1 MLLKKGC
8 DAMKNRQA
16 IINRNTGETSVSVEV
31 NLDNAMP
38 IEVNTGI
45 GYLDHM
51 LTLLAVHGRF
61 SLQINAQGD
70 LDVDSH
76 HTVEDVG
83 IVLGQAILQALGDKT
98 GIERYGNQVVPMDEA
113 LVRVVIDLSGR
124 SYLVFQSELTT
135 PQLGALET
143 ETIPDFWQAFADNLR
158 ANVHITELYGRNT
171 HHKIEAMFKA
181 TGRALRQAVTINP
194 DIKGVNSSKGLLA

>member
-16 IINRNTGETSVSVEV
+16 IINRNTGETSVSMEV

-181 TGRALRQAVTINP
+181 TGQALRQAVTINP

>member
-1 MLLKKGC
+1 
-8 DAMKNRQA
+8 MKNRQA
-16 IINRNTGETSVSVEV
+16 IINRNTGETSVLVEV

-61 SLQINAQGD
+61 SLQINAKGD

>member
-1 MLLKKGC
+1 MLLKKGG

-16 IINRNTGETSVSVEV
+16 IINRNTGETSVLVEV

-61 SLQINAQGD
+61 SLQINAKGD

>member
-1 MLLKKGC
+1 M
-8 DAMKNRQA
+8 
-16 IINRNTGETSVSVEV
+16 SVEV

-61 SLQINAQGD
+61 SLQINAKGD

>member
-1 MLLKKGC
+1 
-8 DAMKNRQA
+8 MKNRQA

-61 SLQINAQGD
+61 SLQINAKGD

-143 ETIPDFWQAFADNLR
+143 ETIPDFWEAFADNLR

>member
-16 IINRNTGETSVSVEV
+16 IINRNTGETSVLVEV

-61 SLQINAQGD
+61 SLQINAKGD

>member
-16 IINRNTGETSVSVEV
+16 IINRNTGETSVSMEV

-70 LDVDSH
+70 LDVYSH
-76 HTVEDVG
+76 HTDEDVG

>member
-16 IINRNTGETSVSVEV
+16 IINRNTGETSVSMEV

-143 ETIPDFWQAFADNLR
+143 ETIPDFWEAFADNLR

>member
-1 MLLKKGC
+1 
-8 DAMKNRQA
+8 MKNRQA
-16 IINRNTGETSVSVEV
+16 IINRNTGETSVSMEV

-143 ETIPDFWQAFADNLR
+143 ETIPDFWQAFTDNLR

>member
-113 LVRVVIDLSGR
+113 LVRVAIDLSGR

>member
-16 IINRNTGETSVSVEV
+16 IINRNTGETSVLVEV

-61 SLQINAQGD
+61 SLQIHAKGD

>member
-1 MLLKKGC
+1 
-8 DAMKNRQA
+8 MKNRQA

-113 LVRVVIDLSGR
+113 LVRVAIDLSGR

>member
-1 MLLKKGC
+1 
-8 DAMKNRQA
+8 MKNRQA
-16 IINRNTGETSVSVEV
+16 IINRNTGETSVSMEV

>member
-16 IINRNTGETSVSVEV
+16 IINRNTGETSVSMEV

-143 ETIPDFWQAFADNLR
+143 ETIPDFWQAFTDNLR

>member
-1 MLLKKGC
+1 VLLKKGC

-16 IINRNTGETSVSVEV
+16 IINRNTGETSVSMEV

-143 ETIPDFWQAFADNLR
+143 ETIPDFWEAFADNLR

>member
-16 IINRNTGETSVSVEV
+16 IINRNTGETSVSMEV

>member
-1 MLLKKGC
+1 
-8 DAMKNRQA
+8 MKNRQA
-16 IINRNTGETSVSVEV
+16 IINRNTGETSVLVEV

-61 SLQINAQGD
+61 SLQIHAKGD

>member
-61 SLQINAQGD
+61 SLQINAKGD

-83 IVLGQAILQALGDKT
+83 IVLGQAILQALGK
-98 GIERYGNQVVPMDEA
+98 
-113 LVRVVIDLSGR
+113 
-124 SYLVFQSELTT
+124 
-135 PQLGALET
+135 
-143 ETIPDFWQAFADNLR
+143 
-158 ANVHITELYGRNT
+158 
-171 HHKIEAMFKA
+171 
-181 TGRALRQAVTINP
+181 
-194 DIKGVNSSKGLLA
+194 SSCTNG

>member
-61 SLQINAQGD
+61 SLQIHAKGD

-113 LVRVVIDLSGR
+113 LVQVVIDLSGR

>member
-8 DAMKNRQA
+8 DTMIKRQA
-16 IINRNTGETSVSVEV
+16 NIIRNTGETSVSMEV

>member
-1 MLLKKGC
+1 VLLKKGC

-61 SLQINAQGD
+61 SLQINAKGD

-143 ETIPDFWQAFADNLR
+143 ETIPDFWEAFADNLR

>member
-61 SLQINAQGD
+61 SLQINAKGD

>member
-1 MLLKKGC
+1 
-8 DAMKNRQA
+8 MKNRQA

-61 SLQINAQGD
+61 SLQINAKGD

>member
-8 DAMKNRQA
+8 DTMIKRQA
-16 IINRNTGETSVSVEV
+16 NIIRNTGETSASVEV
-31 NLDNAMP
+31 NLDNATP

-45 GYLDHM
+45 GYFDHM

-61 SLQINAQGD
+61 SLQINAKGD

-83 IVLGQAILQALGDKT
+83 LVLGQAILQALGDKT
-98 GIERYGNQVVPMDEA
+98 GIERYGHQFVPMDEA

-124 SYLVFQSELTT
+124 SYLVFQSELSA

-181 TGRALRQAVTINP
+181 TGRALRQAITINP

>member
-1 MLLKKGC
+1 VLLKKGC

-16 IINRNTGETSVSVEV
+16 IINRNTGETSVSMEV

>member
-1 MLLKKGC
+1 
-8 DAMKNRQA
+8 MKNRQA
-16 IINRNTGETSVSVEV
+16 IINRNTGETSVSMEV

-70 LDVDSH
+70 LNVDSH

>member
-1 MLLKKGC
+1 MLLKKGG

-16 IINRNTGETSVSVEV
+16 IINRNTGETSVLVEV

-61 SLQINAQGD
+61 SLQIHAKGD

>member
-61 SLQINAQGD
+61 SLQINAKGD

-143 ETIPDFWQAFADNLR
+143 ETIPDFWEAFADNLR

>member
-1 MLLKKGC
+1 MLLKKGG

-16 IINRNTGETSVSVEV
+16 IINRNTGETSVLVEV

-61 SLQINAQGD
+61 SLQIHAKGD

-113 LVRVVIDLSGR
+113 MVRVVIDLSGR

>member
-45 GYLDHM
+45 GYFDHM

-61 SLQINAQGD
+61 SLQISAKGD

-76 HTVEDVG
+76 HAVEDVG